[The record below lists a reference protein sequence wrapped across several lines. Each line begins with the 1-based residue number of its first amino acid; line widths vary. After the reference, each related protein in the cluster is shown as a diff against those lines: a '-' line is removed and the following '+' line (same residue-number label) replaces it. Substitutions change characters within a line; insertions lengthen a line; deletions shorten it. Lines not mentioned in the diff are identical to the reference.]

1 MINFEKVKPIYAEKL
16 TNRSRQNYFKS
27 KPAYKID
34 RESLDIINEC
44 YKIVFTDVFKQSIR
58 NSGLTIEQLSNL
70 VSKDYFA
77 SRPVVIALCYNS
89 KIADVNVHSLA
100 SVSSK
105 DVYFIAL
112 LNDTRMPVNE
122 TKKDTKVKATK
133 QKIQDEY
140 EIISTLLKPA
150 IEAILEKHGM
160 RLVGSHVEFKN
171 SKALKQEVYK
181 AIFTPLF
188 DELREVGV
196 EVQEN
201 CLNNRWNN
209 LTPYTILFN
218 LIGCR
223 LLDGEDDE

>member
-1 MINFEKVKPIYAEKL
+1 MINFEKIKPIYAEKL
-16 TNRSRQNYFKS
+16 KNRSRHNYFKS
-27 KPAYKID
+27 KPTYTMD

-44 YKIVFTDVFKQSIR
+44 YKIVFTDAFKQSIR
-58 NSGLTIEQLSNL
+58 TGSLTVEQLSNL

-77 SRPVVIALCYNS
+77 GRPVIIALYHNS
-89 KIADVNVHSLA
+89 KTVDVNAHSL
-100 SVSSK
+100 VNVFSK
-105 DVYFIAL
+105 DIGFVAL

-122 TKKDTKVKATK
+122 TKKDTKVKAAK

-150 IEAILEKHGM
+150 VEAVLEKHGM
-160 RLVGSHVEFKN
+160 KLVGSHVEFKN

-181 AIFTPLF
+181 SIFTPLF
-188 DELREVGV
+188 NELKEVGI
-196 EVQEN
+196 EVQES

-218 LIGCR
+218 LIGCK

>member
-1 MINFEKVKPIYAEKL
+1 MINFEKFKPIYAEKL
-16 TNRSRQNYFKS
+16 KNRSRYNYFKS
-27 KPAYKID
+27 KPTYTIN

-44 YKIVFTDVFKQSIR
+44 YKIAFTDAFKQSIR
-58 NSGLTIEQLSNL
+58 TGSLTVEQLSNL
-70 VSKDYFA
+70 VSKDYFDG
-77 SRPVVIALCYNS
+77 RPVVIAVCHNS
-89 KIADVNVHSLA
+89 KIADVSVHSLA
-100 SVSSK
+100 NVCSK
-105 DVYFIAL
+105 DIGFIAL

-150 IEAILEKHGM
+150 IEAVLEKHGM
-160 RLVGSHVEFKN
+160 KLVGSHIEFKN
-171 SKALKQEVYK
+171 PKALKQEVYK
-181 AIFTPLF
+181 AILVPLF
-188 DELREVGV
+188 DELKEVGV
-196 EVQEN
+196 EVQES

-223 LLDGEDDE
+223 LLDGEIDE